1 MRFNK
6 DIKKIFN
13 ENRDSAVIGVIM
25 ALVLI
30 ATAFAIGESV
40 ASVPA
45 AQAGTDES
53 DDTLTQDGREN
64 LKFQMPKSLLKDIT
78 ADDDEEEFTPGPD
91 KLNMAYYY
99 SEDADTED
107 AINSYAG
114 QVFQELTALNA
125 SYLASFYDLTDTT
138 PLRMAGEM
146 GLDSSRVMGKFN
158 PEDPSHDPSNPSTWT
173 INSFKNVSVNFYDGD
188 GNRINGYYAAQEIM
202 SLASVYMYFH
212 DDYDPEHFEDY
223 CRQLFE
229 SAVTS
234 RVSMGSPYYCSG
246 CLNRTAQ
253 QELQEALAI
262 ENERLSLENKLAGQT
277 ALSSGNEAM
286 ASVYASAEQSSTI
299 ENIIDVNQYRP
310 DIPTQTESQA
320 AEASPA
326 ETTSLDAETLN
337 SAVVS
342 NVQETT
348 AEPSSS
354 AALET
359 SAASGGTEAPPVIPE
374 QQTSAETESPS
385 PEAAPQP
392 EAPSSAAAEPS
403 IEEIIDPNSFVPAI
417 GGAEDAAMEAVP
429 AEAAVQ
435 SETPEIIPY
444 SEPATAA
451 AEASQPVESSEIAV
465 ISSSLENIAQ
475 GSEASEAASETAE
488 ESSYAVYNSSIVQ
501 ESKVSVDAYGN
512 VIYNDT
518 GTVQP
523 AAGSA
528 GIVPETTAETESAAL
543 ESSVSAQESEAIEQA
558 EVNERINALLQ
569 QADIHASAESYCP
582 GHIDIYVTVTI
593 RGIDDRNGLFAA
605 DRIGND
611 ESNFTDKW
619 QGWTEEM
626 MEYAR
631 ALNAQDWLDNYGL
644 SISSINLNNPLT
656 PEEIDNYIATL
667 PADIDPLRKDIIEF
681 ALNSVGKVPYYWGGK
696 PSGGGYEVNN
706 FSTLIAPDT
715 RGRIL
720 KGLDCSGWINWVYWS
735 VTGSSLPGE
744 STGTLVGCGRK
755 ISRSEL
761 KAGDIIIRVGG
772 DAHVVMF
779 LCWAEDGDFYAIHET
794 GGVINNVTV
803 SKMTANW
810 PYYRS
815 LIN

>member
-40 ASVPA
+40 ASAPA

-78 ADDDEEEFTPGPD
+78 ADDDEEEFVPGPD

-277 ALSSGNEAM
+277 AVSSGNEAM
-286 ASVYASAEQSSTI
+286 ASIYASAEQSSTI

-310 DIPTQTESQA
+310 DVPTQSESQS

-342 NVQETT
+342 NVQEM
-348 AEPSSS
+348 PVPPSS
-354 AALET
+354 AAVSET
-359 SAASGGTEAPPVIPE
+359 SAASEGTEAIPE
-374 QQTSAETESPS
+374 TSVQQPSAETQSPS
-385 PEAAPQP
+385 TEAAPAP
-392 EAPSSAAAEPS
+392 ETTSPAAAEPS
-403 IEEIIDPNSFVPAI
+403 IEEISDPNSFVPAI
-417 GGAEDAAMEAVP
+417 GGAE
-429 AEAAVQ
+429 EAAIETAVQ
-435 SETPEIIPY
+435 NEAPEIIPY

-465 ISSSLENIAQ
+465 ISSSRENT
-475 GSEASEAASETAE
+475 ASESAAQTVE

-512 VIYNDT
+512 VTYNDT

-523 AAGSA
+523 AAGSE
-528 GIVPETTAETESAAL
+528 GIIPETTAQTETSVS
-543 ESSVSAQESEAIEQA
+543 ESSDPVQESEAIEQA

-569 QADIHASAESYCP
+569 QADIDASAESYCP

-656 PEEIDNYIATL
+656 PEEIANYIATL

>member
-13 ENRDSAVIGVIM
+13 ENRDSAAIGVIM

-30 ATAFAIGESV
+30 GTAFAIGESV
-40 ASVPA
+40 VSVPA
-45 AQAGTDES
+45 ASVST
-53 DDTLTQDGREN
+53 DDTGEAQLSDGREK
-64 LKFQMPKSLLKDIT
+64 LKFQRPKSLLKDIT
-78 ADDDEEEFTPGPD
+78 SDDEDEEFVPGPD

-114 QVFQELTALNA
+114 QVYQELTALNA

-158 PEDPSHDPSNPSTWT
+158 PEDASHDPSNPSTWT

-202 SLASVYMYFH
+202 SLASVYIYFH

-246 CLNRTAQ
+246 CLNRTTQ

-277 ALSSGNEAM
+277 AVSSGNEAM

-310 DIPTQTESQA
+310 DVPTQTESQT
-320 AEASPA
+320 A
-326 ETTSLDAETLN
+326 ETSVSETTPSALETSEA
-337 SAVVS
+337 AVVPD
-342 NVQETT
+342 VQETP
-348 AEPSSS
+348 AEPASS
-354 AALET
+354 AVSET
-359 SAASGGTEAPPVIPE
+359 SAASEGTEAIPE
-374 QQTSAETESPS
+374 TSVQQPSAETQSPS
-385 PEAAPQP
+385 TEAAPAP
-392 EAPSSAAAEPS
+392 ETTSPAAAEPS
-403 IEEIIDPNSFVPAI
+403 IEEISDPNSFVPAI
-417 GGAEDAAMEAVP
+417 GGAE
-429 AEAAVQ
+429 EAAIEAAAAETAVQ
-435 SETPEIIPY
+435 NEAPEIIPY

-465 ISSSLENIAQ
+465 ISSSRENT
-475 GSEASEAASETAE
+475 ASESAAQTVE

-512 VIYNDT
+512 VTYNDT

-523 AAGSA
+523 AAGSE
-528 GIVPETTAETESAAL
+528 GIIPETTAETESAAL

-569 QADIHASAESYCP
+569 QADIDASAESYCP

>member
-6 DIKKIFN
+6 DFKKLFN
-13 ENRDSAVIGVIM
+13 ENSDSAAIGVIM
-25 ALVLI
+25 ALVLLG
-30 ATAFAIGESV
+30 TAFAIGESV
-40 ASVPA
+40 VSVPA
-45 AQAGTDES
+45 ASVSTDNTGEAQLS
-53 DDTLTQDGREN
+53 DGREN
-64 LKFQMPKSLLKDIT
+64 LKFQRPKSLLKDIT
-78 ADDDEEEFTPGPD
+78 SDDEEEEFVPGPD

-114 QVFQELTALNA
+114 QVYQELTALNA

-158 PEDPSHDPSNPSTWT
+158 PEDASHDPSNPSTWT

-277 ALSSGNEAM
+277 AVSSGNEAM

-310 DIPTQTESQA
+310 DVPTQTENQT
-320 AEASPA
+320 A
-326 ETTSLDAETLN
+326 ETSVSETTPSALETSEA
-337 SAVVS
+337 AVVPD
-342 NVQETT
+342 VQETP
-348 AEPSSS
+348 AEPASS
-354 AALET
+354 AVSET
-359 SAASGGTEAPPVIPE
+359 SAASEGTEAIPE
-374 QQTSAETESPS
+374 TSVQQPSAETQSPS
-385 PEAAPQP
+385 TEAAPAP
-392 EAPSSAAAEPS
+392 EMTSPAAAEPS
-403 IEEIIDPNSFVPAI
+403 IEEISDPNSFVPAI
-417 GGAEDAAMEAVP
+417 GGAE
-429 AEAAVQ
+429 EAAIEAAAAETAVQ
-435 SETPEIIPY
+435 NEAPEIIPY

-465 ISSSLENIAQ
+465 ISSSRENT
-475 GSEASEAASETAE
+475 ASESAAQTVE

-512 VIYNDT
+512 VTYNDT

-523 AAGSA
+523 AAGSE
-528 GIVPETTAETESAAL
+528 GIIPETTAETESAAL

-569 QADIHASAESYCP
+569 QADIDASAESYCP

>member
-6 DIKKIFN
+6 NLKKLFN
-13 ENRDSAVIGVIM
+13 ENRDSAAVGVIM

-30 ATAFAIGESV
+30 GTAFAIGENVVSAPAVSV
-40 ASVPA
+40 RTDDSDE
-45 AQAGTDES
+45 AGLS
-53 DDTLTQDGREN
+53 DGREN
-64 LKFQMPKSLLKDIT
+64 LKFQRPKSLLKDIT
-78 ADDDEEEFTPGPD
+78 SDDEEEEFTPEPD

-114 QVFQELTALNA
+114 QVYQELTALNA

-146 GLDSSRVMGKFN
+146 GLDPGRVMGKFN
-158 PEDPSHDPSNPSTWT
+158 PEDASHDPSDPSTWT

-246 CLNRTAQ
+246 CLNRTTQ
-253 QELQEALAI
+253 QELEEALAI

-277 ALSSGNEAM
+277 AISSGNEAM
-286 ASVYASAEQSSTI
+286 ASVYASVEQLSTI

-310 DIPTQTESQA
+310 DVPTRTESQTA
-320 AEASPA
+320 GIPVSEAMPSASEASSA
-326 ETTSLDAETLN
+326 
-337 SAVVS
+337 AVVP
-342 NVQETT
+342 NVQETP
-348 AEPSSS
+348 ALPSSPAFS
-354 AALET
+354 ET
-359 SAASGGTEAPPVIPE
+359 SAVSESTEAIPEVSE
-374 QQTSAETESPS
+374 QQTSAEAESPS
-385 PEAAPQP
+385 SEAVPAPEAASP
-392 EAPSSAAAEPS
+392 AAAETS
-403 IEEIIDPNSFVPAI
+403 IEEISDPNSFTPAI
-417 GGAEDAAMEAVP
+417 GGAEEAASG
-429 AEAAVQ
+429 AAVQ
-435 SETPEIIPY
+435 SGTPEIIPY
-444 SEPATAA
+444 SEPAAEA
-451 AEASQPVESSEIAV
+451 AETSQPVESSEIAV
-465 ISSSLENIAQ
+465 ISSSEENTV
-475 GSEASEAASETAE
+475 SEAASQTAE

-512 VIYNDT
+512 VTYNDT

-523 AAGSA
+523 AAGSEA
-528 GIVPETTAETESAAL
+528 AIPATETAAETESAAS
-543 ESSVSAQESEAIEQA
+543 ESSALIQESEAIEQA
-558 EVNERINALLQ
+558 AVNERINALLQ

-605 DRIGND
+605 DSIGND
-611 ESNFTDKW
+611 EANFTDKW

-656 PEEIDNYIATL
+656 PEEIDNYIASL
-667 PADIDPLRKDIIEF
+667 PDDIDPLRKDIIEF

>member
-6 DIKKIFN
+6 DLKKLFN
-13 ENRDSAVIGVIM
+13 ENRDSAAIGVIM
-25 ALVLI
+25 ALVLLG
-30 ATAFAIGESV
+30 TAFAIGESV
-40 ASVPA
+40 VSVPA
-45 AQAGTDES
+45 ASVSTDNTGEAQLS
-53 DDTLTQDGREN
+53 DGREN
-64 LKFQMPKSLLKDIT
+64 LKFQRPKSLLKDIT
-78 ADDDEEEFTPGPD
+78 SDDEDEEFVPGPD

-114 QVFQELTALNA
+114 QVYQELTALNA

-158 PEDPSHDPSNPSTWT
+158 PEDASHDPSNPSTWT

-246 CLNRTAQ
+246 CLNRTTQ

-277 ALSSGNEAM
+277 AVSSGNEAM
-286 ASVYASAEQSSTI
+286 ASIYASAEQSSTI

-310 DIPTQTESQA
+310 DVPTQSESQ
-320 AEASPA
+320 SA
-326 ETTSLDAETLN
+326 ETSVSETMPSDLETSGA
-337 SAVVS
+337 AVVPD
-342 NVQETT
+342 VQEM
-348 AEPSSS
+348 PVPPSS
-354 AALET
+354 AAVSET
-359 SAASGGTEAPPVIPE
+359 SAASEGTEAIPE
-374 QQTSAETESPS
+374 TSVQQPSAETQSPS
-385 PEAAPQP
+385 TGAAPAP
-392 EAPSSAAAEPS
+392 ETTSPAAAEPS
-403 IEEIIDPNSFVPAI
+403 IEEISDPNSFVPAI
-417 GGAEDAAMEAVP
+417 GGAE
-429 AEAAVQ
+429 EAAIEAAAAETAVQ
-435 SETPEIIPY
+435 NEAPEIIPY

-465 ISSSLENIAQ
+465 ISSSRENT
-475 GSEASEAASETAE
+475 ASESAAQTVE

-512 VIYNDT
+512 VTYNDT

-523 AAGSA
+523 AAGSE
-528 GIVPETTAETESAAL
+528 GIIPETTAQTETSVS
-543 ESSVSAQESEAIEQA
+543 ESSDPVQESEAIEQA

-569 QADIHASAESYCP
+569 QADIDASAESYCP

-656 PEEIDNYIATL
+656 PEEIANYIATL

>member
-6 DIKKIFN
+6 DLKKLFN
-13 ENRDSAVIGVIM
+13 ENRDSAAIGVIM
-25 ALVLI
+25 ALVLLG
-30 ATAFAIGESV
+30 TAFAIGESV
-40 ASVPA
+40 VSVPA
-45 AQAGTDES
+45 ASVSTDNTGEAQLS
-53 DDTLTQDGREN
+53 DGREN
-64 LKFQMPKSLLKDIT
+64 LKFQRPKSLLKDIT
-78 ADDDEEEFTPGPD
+78 SDDEEEEFVPGPD

-114 QVFQELTALNA
+114 QVYQELTALNA

-158 PEDPSHDPSNPSTWT
+158 PEDASHDPSNPSTWT

-246 CLNRTAQ
+246 CLNRTTQ

-277 ALSSGNEAM
+277 AVSSGNEAM

-310 DIPTQTESQA
+310 DVPTQSESQ
-320 AEASPA
+320 SA
-326 ETTSLDAETLN
+326 ETSVSETMPSDLETSGA
-337 SAVVS
+337 AVVPD
-342 NVQETT
+342 VQEMPVP
-348 AEPSSS
+348 PSSS
-354 AALET
+354 AVSET
-359 SAASGGTEAPPVIPE
+359 SAASEGTEAIPDTSV
-374 QQTSAETESPS
+374 QQPSAETQSPS
-385 PEAAPQP
+385 TEAAHAP
-392 EAPSSAAAEPS
+392 ETTSPAAAEPS
-403 IEEIIDPNSFVPAI
+403 IEEISDPNSFVPAI
-417 GGAEDAAMEAVP
+417 GGAE
-429 AEAAVQ
+429 EAAIEAAAAETAVQ
-435 SETPEIIPY
+435 NEAPEIIPY

-465 ISSSLENIAQ
+465 ISSSRENT
-475 GSEASEAASETAE
+475 ASESAAQTAE

-512 VIYNDT
+512 VTYNDT

-523 AAGSA
+523 AAGSE
-528 GIVPETTAETESAAL
+528 GVIPETTAQTET
-543 ESSVSAQESEAIEQA
+543 SVSEGSDPVQESEAIEQA
-558 EVNERINALLQ
+558 AVNERINALLQ

>member
-6 DIKKIFN
+6 DFKKLFN
-13 ENRDSAVIGVIM
+13 ENSDSAAIGVIM
-25 ALVLI
+25 ALVLLG
-30 ATAFAIGESV
+30 TAFAIGESV
-40 ASVPA
+40 VSVPA
-45 AQAGTDES
+45 ASVSTDNTGEAQLS
-53 DDTLTQDGREN
+53 DGREN
-64 LKFQMPKSLLKDIT
+64 LKFQRPKSLLKDIT
-78 ADDDEEEFTPGPD
+78 SDDEEEEFVPGPD

-114 QVFQELTALNA
+114 QVYQELTALNA

-158 PEDPSHDPSNPSTWT
+158 PEDASHDPSNPSTWT

-246 CLNRTAQ
+246 CLNRTTQ

-277 ALSSGNEAM
+277 AVSSGNEAM

-310 DIPTQTESQA
+310 DVPTQTENQT
-320 AEASPA
+320 A
-326 ETTSLDAETLN
+326 ETSVSETTPSALETSEA
-337 SAVVS
+337 AVVPD
-342 NVQETT
+342 VQETP
-348 AEPSSS
+348 AEPASS
-354 AALET
+354 AVSET
-359 SAASGGTEAPPVIPE
+359 SAASEGTEAIPE
-374 QQTSAETESPS
+374 TSVQQPSAETQSPS
-385 PEAAPQP
+385 TEAAPAP
-392 EAPSSAAAEPS
+392 EMTSPAAAEPS
-403 IEEIIDPNSFVPAI
+403 IEEISDPNSFVPAI
-417 GGAEDAAMEAVP
+417 GGAE
-429 AEAAVQ
+429 EAAIEAAAAETAVQ
-435 SETPEIIPY
+435 NEAPEIIPY

-465 ISSSLENIAQ
+465 ISSSRENT
-475 GSEASEAASETAE
+475 ASESAAQTVE

-512 VIYNDT
+512 VTYNDT

-523 AAGSA
+523 AAGSE
-528 GIVPETTAETESAAL
+528 GIIPETTAETESAAL

-569 QADIHASAESYCP
+569 QADIDASAESYCP

>member
-1 MRFNK
+1 
-6 DIKKIFN
+6 
-13 ENRDSAVIGVIM
+13 
-25 ALVLI
+25 
-30 ATAFAIGESV
+30 
-40 ASVPA
+40 
-45 AQAGTDES
+45 
-53 DDTLTQDGREN
+53 
-64 LKFQMPKSLLKDIT
+64 
-78 ADDDEEEFTPGPD
+78 
-91 KLNMAYYY
+91 
-99 SEDADTED
+99 
-107 AINSYAG
+107 
-114 QVFQELTALNA
+114 
-125 SYLASFYDLTDTT
+125 
-138 PLRMAGEM
+138 
-146 GLDSSRVMGKFN
+146 
-158 PEDPSHDPSNPSTWT
+158 
-173 INSFKNVSVNFYDGD
+173 
-188 GNRINGYYAAQEIM
+188 
-202 SLASVYMYFH
+202 
-212 DDYDPEHFEDY
+212 
-223 CRQLFE
+223 
-229 SAVTS
+229 
-234 RVSMGSPYYCSG
+234 MGSPYYCSG
-246 CLNRTAQ
+246 CLNRTTQ

-277 ALSSGNEAM
+277 AVSSGNEAM

-310 DIPTQTESQA
+310 DVPTQTESQT
-320 AEASPA
+320 A
-326 ETTSLDAETLN
+326 ETSVSETTPSALETSEA
-337 SAVVS
+337 AVVPD
-342 NVQETT
+342 VQETP
-348 AEPSSS
+348 AEPASSVVSETS
-354 AALET
+354 AALEST
-359 SAASGGTEAPPVIPE
+359 E
-374 QQTSAETESPS
+374 QQTSAEAVSPS
-385 PEAAPQP
+385 TGAAPQP
-392 EAPSSAAAEPS
+392 EATSPAAAEPS
-403 IEEIIDPNSFVPAI
+403 IEEISDTNSFVPAI
-417 GGAEDAAMEAVP
+417 GGAEEAAIEAAA

-435 SETPEIIPY
+435 SEAPEIIPY

-451 AEASQPVESSEIAV
+451 AETSQPVESSEIAV
-465 ISSSLENIAQ
+465 ISSSRENT
-475 GSEASEAASETAE
+475 ASESAAQTAE

-512 VIYNDT
+512 VTYNDT
-518 GTVQP
+518 GTLQP
-523 AAGSA
+523 AAGSE
-528 GIVPETTAETESAAL
+528 GVIPETTAQTET
-543 ESSVSAQESEAIEQA
+543 SVSEGSDPVQESEAIEQA
-558 EVNERINALLQ
+558 AVNERINALLQ

-605 DRIGND
+605 DRIGSD

-656 PEEIDNYIATL
+656 PEEIANYIATL
-667 PADIDPLRKDIIEF
+667 PDDIEPLRKDIIEF